1 MSCANCDL
9 LCRTVNVKV
18 WGCGDLNGQVLFVSD
33 WPYSKDDVE
42 PNARELKELNA
53 LTADL
58 PFKWRFE
65 YAIKC
70 FPGFKRQKPRK
81 GTKKQWT
88 NCREYL
94 YETIRKMPNL
104 KLIVTLGS
112 EALKFLLPTVKSL
125 DSVRGVVQSFGS
137 RLKVYPTFS
146 IKYLFMNP
154 VFKVQVKRD
163 LQDVVEFCSTGQI
176 EIRKLS
182 TDIIITDEDSEIAEF
197 LEKAARV
204 GRVAS
209 DVETLNGEERGFRW
223 YRDDFQVDCYGAAIS
238 ATDAIVFDPRRH
250 PERYRQFL
258 ELEQIVYSAH
268 YEGNIYPSPEKC
280 IVRDPLILGHL
291 VDPSIPSLSLESLTR
306 TYLGK
311 PGWKGHE
318 GNDRLNW
325 ARRCGQ
331 DVLLTYELNDLLWGK
346 LDAKRRRLHD
356 RVLLPSNFILGG
368 FFGRPLRLDTEQQ
381 SKLENLLTRECDE
394 IAKEI
399 WDRWSWGGNIGSP
412 QQVSY
417 FLYRKLGIPV
427 PKGAWSEDG
436 DHSTEAE
443 YLAELGLTHDAPN
456 LIRKWRQK
464 QKLLTNYVFRKDK
477 QRFNKRGEPV
487 PHPQFTSA
495 FPSNPS
501 PYWGWVELVARLCGT
516 VTGRPAFDWFQTLA
530 REPEVRKII
539 IPDCPQE
546 EVFVEVDLS
555 QIEFVLGAGVLA
567 GDPTLVECFK
577 RGDDAHALTCTKV
590 MGMPLN
596 DENRYLAKAP
606 NFLLLFGGNEWMF
619 QITALKNYNINWSI
633 EEARQIRNNWFAA
646 YPGIA
651 QWHLKNLQEIAL
663 YGQITGPTGRVY
675 RIPQGRSFNAAERHD
690 GNKKANNYVCQGGDS
705 DLNLAMA
712 VEAWKLDR
720 NFLRF
725 TFHDACGGTKK
736 RNEARDFMEAWIDKS
751 KEAIDELLPPDERR
765 GIPIRMEG
773 KIGSNLGEMEKICK
787 R

>member
-1 MSCANCDL
+1 MPCSNCE
-9 LCRTVNVKV
+9 LCHKTTFVKV
-18 WGCGDLNGQVLFVSD
+18 WGCGDLEGEVLFVSD
-33 WPYSKDDVE
+33 WPYSKDDDK
-42 PNARELKELNA
+42 PNAREIKELRA
-53 LTADL
+53 LTDGL

-65 YAIKC
+65 YAVKC
-70 FPGFKRQKPRK
+70 FPGFSRQKPKNATRK
-81 GTKKQWT
+81 HWT
-88 NCREYL
+88 ECREYL

-104 KLIVTLGS
+104 KLIVALGAK
-112 EALKFLLPTVKSL
+112 ALKFLLPHIQNL
-125 DSVRGVVQSFGS
+125 ESVRGTVQDFGS

-154 VFKVQVKRD
+154 VFKVQVRRD
-163 LQDVVEFCSTGQI
+163 LQDVVEYTSTGRI
-176 EIRKLS
+176 EVRKLS
-182 TDIIITDEDSEIAEF
+182 SDIIITDDDAEIANF
-197 LEKAARV
+197 LEQAARV
-204 GRVAS
+204 GQVAS
-209 DVETLNGEERGFRW
+209 DVETLNGGEPGFRW
-223 YRDDFQVDCYGAAIS
+223 YRDDFEVSHYGAAIS
-238 ATDAIVFDPRRH
+238 PTDAIVFDPRKH

-258 ELEQIVYSAH
+258 ELKQTVYSAH

-291 VDPSIPSLSLESLTR
+291 VNPSIPSLSLESLTR

-318 GNDRLNW
+318 GNDWLNW
-325 ARRCGQ
+325 AKRCGQ
-331 DVLLTYELNDLLWGK
+331 DVLLTHELNDLLWAK
-346 LDAKRRRLHD
+346 LDDKRRRLHD
-356 RVLLPSNFILGG
+356 RILLPSNFILGS

-381 SKLENLLTRECDE
+381 AKLEEVLTRESE
-394 IAKEI
+394 AIAKEI
-399 WDRWSWGGNIGSP
+399 WERWGWAGNIGSP

-417 FLYRKLGIPV
+417 FLYKKLGIPV
-427 PKGAWSEDG
+427 PKGAFSEDG
-436 DHSTEAE
+436 NHSTEAE
-443 YLAELGLTHDAPN
+443 YLAELSLAHDAPN
-456 LIRKWRQK
+456 LVRKWRQK

-477 QRFNKRGEPV
+477 QRSNKRGEPV
-487 PHPQFTSA
+487 PHPQFVSA
-495 FPSNPS
+495 FPQDNSA
-501 PYWGWVELVARLCGT
+501 YWAWVELVARLCGT

-539 IPDCPQE
+539 VPDTPSE
-546 EVFVEVDLS
+546 EVFVEVDLA

-633 EEARQIRNNWFAA
+633 EEARKIRNDWFAA
-646 YPGIA
+646 YPGVA
-651 QWHLKNLQEIAL
+651 AWHLANLQEIMM

-675 RIPQGRSFNAAERHD
+675 PIPQGRSFNQSERHD
-690 GNKKANNYVCQGGDS
+690 GNKKANNYTCQGGDS

-725 TFHDACGGTKK
+725 TFHDACGGTRK
-736 RNEARDFMEAWIDKS
+736 RNEAREFAEEWVTRS

-765 GIPIRMEG
+765 GIPIRMEA
-773 KIGSNLGEMEKICK
+773 KIGNNLGEMEKVFK